1 MKLKGAHID
10 KVIYEAP
17 ALTAYLIYYIVV
29 VTVTFK
35 DGYLV
40 LSDRL
45 HVSVVAPVRS

>member
-17 ALTAYLIYYIVV
+17 ALTAYFIYYIVV

-35 DGYLV
+35 DGYLIFFN
-40 LSDRL
+40 RL
-45 HVSVVAPVRS
+45 LVSVVAPVRS